1 MSNQFKNQMREVMST
16 AHRIFAL
23 TSESWSVCVKR
34 AWANRNVKVAMK
46 VMVVRFSYLKT
57 TGEVREAQGTLLDSI
72 VPPTKG
78 TDRKKNE
85 DVQCYFDVEAEG
97 WRSFRKSNL
106 IGICN
111 E

>member
-23 TSESWSVCVKR
+23 TGESWSVCVKR
-34 AWANRNVKVAMK
+34 AWANRHVKVAMK

-78 TDRKKNE
+78 TGRKKNE
-85 DVQCYFDVEAEG
+85 DVQCYFDVEAQG

-106 IGICN
+106 IGICH